1 MPDHL
6 LPLLENPVIIDIFC
20 VCDSILYK
28 VLTDVLIPA
37 TMQEMPE
44 SVFFTFFMEIA
55 RPALFDQHVVN
66 SMVSDIEKVDL
77 NSIGSQALLTI
88 SGSTD
93 TESDI
98 YTEYDSITV
107 FQELKDLLKKNATVE
122 AFIEWLDTVVEQRVI
137 KVFFNDIFRK

>member
-1 MPDHL
+1 
-6 LPLLENPVIIDIFC
+6 
-20 VCDSILYK
+20 
-28 VLTDVLIPA
+28 
-37 TMQEMPE
+37 MQ
-44 SVFFTFFMEIA
+44 IA

-98 YTEYDSITV
+98 YTERKSSLSAEQG
-107 FQELKDLLKKNATVE
+107 FPASALLTS
-122 AFIEWLDTVVEQRVI
+122 
-137 KVFFNDIFRK
+137 

>member
-1 MPDHL
+1 
-6 LPLLENPVIIDIFC
+6 
-20 VCDSILYK
+20 
-28 VLTDVLIPA
+28 
-37 TMQEMPE
+37 MQ
-44 SVFFTFFMEIA
+44 IA

-98 YTEYDSITV
+98 YTERESSPFV
-107 FQELKDLLKKNATVE
+107 
-122 AFIEWLDTVVEQRVI
+122 
-137 KVFFNDIFRK
+137 

>member
-1 MPDHL
+1 MM
-6 LPLLENPVIIDIFC
+6 EF
-20 VCDSILYK
+20 SIL
-28 VLTDVLIPA
+28 
-37 TMQEMPE
+37 
-44 SVFFTFFMEIA
+44 FTFFMQIA

-98 YTEYDSITV
+98 YTECKPSLCI
-107 FQELKDLLKKNATVE
+107 
-122 AFIEWLDTVVEQRVI
+122 
-137 KVFFNDIFRK
+137 

>member
-1 MPDHL
+1 
-6 LPLLENPVIIDIFC
+6 
-20 VCDSILYK
+20 
-28 VLTDVLIPA
+28 
-37 TMQEMPE
+37 MQ
-44 SVFFTFFMEIA
+44 IA

-98 YTEYDSITV
+98 YTERKFRAGFPNLGTV
-107 FQELKDLLKKNATVE
+107 
-122 AFIEWLDTVVEQRVI
+122 
-137 KVFFNDIFRK
+137 DILGWISLRWGGVGSPLRLQNICLINLGL